1 MRTVA
6 IIPARYD
13 SSRLKGKPLADL
25 CGKPMIWWV
34 YTQVCKSEK
43 IDAVYVA
50 TDHEAIAQVCAQ
62 HKMAYV
68 MTSPDNRTS
77 TERIYEAA
85 QTIPADL
92 YLCINGDE
100 PLIDPRL
107 IEQILP
113 SEIAG
118 FFAANL
124 MTKIHSPV
132 EAVDDSNIKVVT
144 DCDGYALFMSR
155 SPIPHPK
162 SSIHFD
168 FYKHLGVLAYSMDA
182 LRFFAET
189 PKGAIEKI
197 EDINELRFIEHGKKL
212 KMIPVEA
219 HTLSVDTPKD
229 LDYVRGIIQQ
239 KLEQGEIEL

>member
-1 MRTVA
+1 MCIRD
-6 IIPARYD
+6 R
-13 SSRLKGKPLADL
+13 
-25 CGKPMIWWV
+25 
-34 YTQVCKSEK
+34 
-43 IDAVYVA
+43 
-50 TDHEAIAQVCAQ
+50 VCAQ

-155 SPIPHPK
+155 SPIPV
-162 SSIHFD
+162 S
-168 FYKHLGVLAYSMDA
+168 YTHLIGRLLCL
-182 LRFFAET
+182 LR
-189 PKGAIEKI
+189 IW
-197 EDINELRFIEHGKKL
+197 N
-212 KMIPVEA
+212 
-219 HTLSVDTPKD
+219 
-229 LDYVRGIIQQ
+229 IQGRWPP
-239 KLEQGEIEL
+239 L

>member
-1 MRTVA
+1 M
-6 IIPARYD
+6 
-13 SSRLKGKPLADL
+13 
-25 CGKPMIWWV
+25 
-34 YTQVCKSEK
+34 
-43 IDAVYVA
+43 
-50 TDHEAIAQVCAQ
+50 
-62 HKMAYV
+62 
-68 MTSPDNRTS
+68 
-77 TERIYEAA
+77 
-85 QTIPADL
+85 
-92 YLCINGDE
+92 
-100 PLIDPRL
+100 
-107 IEQILP
+107 
-113 SEIAG
+113 
-118 FFAANL
+118 
-124 MTKIHSPV
+124 

-168 FYKHLGVLAYSMDA
+168 FYKHLGVLAYSMEA